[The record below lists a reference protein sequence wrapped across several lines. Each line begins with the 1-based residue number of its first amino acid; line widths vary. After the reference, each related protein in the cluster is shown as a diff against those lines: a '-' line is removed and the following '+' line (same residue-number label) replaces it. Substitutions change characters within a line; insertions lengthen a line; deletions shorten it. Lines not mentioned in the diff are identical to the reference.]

1 MKLQRRHEATVSLI
15 VFLIISFAAAP
26 AFSQDGWSRLQVG
39 DEGVYIFRDEF
50 GVPHVLAD
58 SAGALFEAFGYV
70 AAQDRLTQLEISR
83 RQARGRLAEVLG
95 PGVLASDVETRR
107 EGYTEEELRGQYS
120 VLRAETRELV
130 EAYARG
136 INRWIGE
143 VKADRDKK
151 LPKELWELGIQNPEP
166 WSICDSLAVGIA
178 AGRRFGQRGGSE
190 LEKLG
195 RDEFDKKYPLNDPSA
210 PTTIS
215 FNDKNFNN
223 FFRCLCKSYFNI
235 PCHSERSE
243 ESGLCSVGA
252 CSNVQRGS
260 KLPRYIFRSFH
271 SLRRTTME
279 SLSRISLDC
288 PQEFL
293 LAAGHSPEADNE
305 SLQLTTLPGLPAKL
319 GSYAVVVSSGKSSSG
334 CAMLL
339 GCPQMGFG
347 GPQPGYEV
355 DLHGG
360 GFDVAGMTFPGVPAV
375 LIGYNNYVAWTVTS
389 GCSDNMDVFIE
400 ELNPTDTKKYKFKGE
415 WQEFE
420 SRQEIFSV
428 RGAAEDVREN
438 ICRSV
443 HGTVFRVDKQENRAF
458 SKKRTFWGED
468 AKTFESFIDI
478 DRADSIG
485 DFTEAAGTIAL
496 SFNLF
501 CAASDGQIGYWHTG
515 RYRVPA
521 PGVDPRLP
529 ARGTGVD
536 EWMGFVPKEKLPH
549 RVNPP
554 EGLIVNWNNKPSK
567 DWDNGDNTPWVGGHR
582 VSYILGLVAG
592 KKKITFDDL
601 KAVPRGIES
610 HGTYQQAVELAENGP
625 AVLSI
630 LPPGENGF
638 LDKRGVS
645 NPHSS
650 DQREMFDAW
659 QYKPAHFL
667 NGDADKDGASD
678 REEAVRGTNPFVTDR

>member
-1 MKLQRRHEATVSLI
+1 MRKLRTKRSYLVMPSLLAFIIILFI
-15 VFLIISFAAAP
+15 VTPI
-26 AFSQDGWSRLQVG
+26 FSQDGWTKLQVG
-39 DEGVYIFRDEF
+39 DEGVFIFRDEF

-95 PGVLASDVETRR
+95 PGVLASDVEARR
-107 EGYTEEELRGQYS
+107 EGYTEEELKGQYS
-120 VLRAETRELV
+120 VLRAETRVLV

-136 INRWIGE
+136 INRWIDE

-190 LEKLG
+190 LENLKELEKLG

-215 FNDKNFNN
+215 FNDKNLNHTPE
-223 FFRCLCKSYFNI
+223 FF
-235 PCHSERSE
+235 
-243 ESGLCSVGA
+243 
-252 CSNVQRGS
+252 
-260 KLPRYIFRSFH
+260 
-271 SLRRTTME
+271 
-279 SLSRISLDC
+279 
-288 PQEFL
+288 
-293 LAAGHSPEADNE
+293 LAAGHPPEADNE

-319 GSYAVVVSSGKSSSG
+319 GSYAVAVSSGRSSSG

-339 GCPQMGFG
+339 GCPQMGFE

-501 CAASDGQIGYWHTG
+501 CTASDGQIGYWHTG

-529 ARGTGVD
+529 AKGTGVD
-536 EWMGFVPKEKLPH
+536 EWMGFVPREKLPH
-549 RVNPP
+549 SVNPP

-625 AVLSI
+625 TVLSI

-650 DQREMFDAW
+650 DQSEMFDAW

-667 NGDADKDGASD
+667 NGDADNDGIYD
-678 REEAVRGTNPFVTDR
+678 RKEAERGTNPFVMGQ